1 MGARGSPTVASQV
14 TPTQALEMLEYKV
27 ETIPD
32 TKMPVSDLSEVSATQ
47 TNDRHRKSG
56 ATTQP
61 PNPTEVAIP
70 DFTMA

>member
-1 MGARGSPTVASQV
+1 
-14 TPTQALEMLEYKV
+14 MLESKV
-27 ETIPD
+27 KTTPD
-32 TKMPVSDLSEVSATQ
+32 TEMPVSDLSEVSATQ

-70 DFTMA
+70 DFTIG